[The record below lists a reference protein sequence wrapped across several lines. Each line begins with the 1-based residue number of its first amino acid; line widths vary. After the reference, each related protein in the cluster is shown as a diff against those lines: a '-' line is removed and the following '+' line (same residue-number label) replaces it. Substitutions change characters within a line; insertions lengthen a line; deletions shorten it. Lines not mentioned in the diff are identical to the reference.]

1 MPCSTFFECWVL
13 SKLFHSPFSLSS
25 GGFLVPLHFLPKG
38 WCHLHTWGY
47 WYFLLFSWAPKSL
60 QMVTAARKLKD
71 PCSLDSF
78 EKTLILGK
86 IEGRRKR
93 GQQQMRW
100 LNGITDSMDM
110 RLSKLQ
116 ELVMDREVWCAA
128 VHWVTKSRTR
138 LSDWTELNWRM
149 SSVFSRGN
157 PFSLGINP
165 SLPPLAVKQDRYT
178 KPSRSL
184 AMVIEGITS
193 PSLFCFAGGN
203 NVKK

>member
-13 SKLFHSPFSLSS
+13 SKLLHSPFSLSS

-86 IEGRRKR
+86 IESRRKR

-116 ELVMDREVWCAA
+116 ELVMVREAWCTA
-128 VHWVTKSRTR
+128 VHGLKRVAH
-138 LSDWTELNWRM
+138 DGVTELNWMIMQSHFLLFVKR
-149 SSVFSRGN
+149 SAYNCSGGIFCINSTT
-157 PFSLGINP
+157 SLYSKLG
-165 SLPPLAVKQDRYT
+165 
-178 KPSRSL
+178 
-184 AMVIEGITS
+184 
-193 PSLFCFAGGN
+193 LF
-203 NVKK
+203 